1 MTAESIEQ
9 KEFKLGDN
17 VIIKCYNGEHT
28 AIITKVYPN
37 YIGGETWYQL
47 YYEDVCIMIKPSI
60 KSINRLFANYEDI
73 RLAPEITMV
82 LRKGA

>member
-1 MTAESIEQ
+1 MKEQ

-17 VIIKCYNGEHT
+17 VIITCYDGDHT

-37 YIGGETWYQL
+37 YIKSGETWYQL
-47 YYEDVCIMIKPSI
+47 YYEDVCIMTDS
-60 KSINRLFANYEDI
+60 RDM
-73 RLAPEITMV
+73 RLAPTVTMV